1 MTGTNTH
8 VITALNISNPDVSGE
23 IVLSC
28 SAILAAAIT
37 SDNVDVNKKPEA
49 IVVFKSN
56 QRLIKNTGINLD
68 TINAK
73 INIGIIISNDGSL
86 TSDGIFKST
95 PTIMKKIGIKN
106 P

>member
-37 SDNVDVNKKPEA
+37 SDNVDVNKTRGNRGFQIKPT
-49 IVVFKSN
+49 F
-56 QRLIKNTGINLD
+56 D
-68 TINAK
+68 
-73 INIGIIISNDGSL
+73 
-86 TSDGIFKST
+86 
-95 PTIMKKIGIKN
+95 
-106 P
+106 